1 MKMVLHVSNS
11 EQWPTAFANVRNFIQ
26 GIQGAKEVVVLV
38 NGAVVKD
45 LLKSSFLALYHEQ
58 DAFDFKFQVCSN
70 ALRANEIDPNA
81 LDKSMEVVPSGVVQL
96 TLLQNQGYAY
106 VKP

>member
-1 MKMVLHVSNS
+1 MKMVLHVSNT

-26 GIQGAKEVVVLV
+26 GIQGAKEVIVLV

-45 LLKSSFLALYHEQ
+45 LVTPTFLALYHEQ
-58 DAFDFKFQVCSN
+58 DAFDFKLQVCSN
-70 ALRANEIDPNA
+70 ALRANEIDANT
-81 LDKSMEVVPSGVVQL
+81 LDKTMEIVPSGVVQL
-96 TLLQNQGYAY
+96 TLLQNQGFAY

>member
-1 MKMVLHVSNS
+1 MKMVLHVSNT

-26 GIQGAKEVVVLV
+26 GINGAKEVVVVV

-45 LLKSSFLALYHEQ
+45 LVTSSFLELYHEQ
-58 DAFDFKFQVCSN
+58 DAYDFKFQVCSN
-70 ALRANEIDPNA
+70 ALKANAIDPQN
-81 LDKSMEVVPSGVVQL
+81 LDASMEVVPSGVVQL
-96 TLLQNQGYAY
+96 TLLQNQGFAY

>member
-26 GIQGAKEVVVLV
+26 GIQGAKEVIVLV

-45 LLKSSFLALYHEQ
+45 LLTADFLNLYHKQSAYE
-58 DAFDFKFQVCSN
+58 FKLQVCAN
-70 ALRANEIDPNA
+70 ALRANDVDPKS
-81 LDKSMEVVPSGVVQL
+81 LDANMEVVPSGVVQL
-96 TLLQNQGYAY
+96 TLLQNQGFAY
-106 VKP
+106 IKP

>member
-1 MKMVLHVSNS
+1 MKMVLHVSNT

-26 GIQGAKEVVVLV
+26 GISGAKEVVVLV

-45 LLKSSFLALYHEQ
+45 LVTPSFLALYHEQ
-58 DAFDFKFQVCSN
+58 DTYDFKFQVCSN
-70 ALRANEIDPNA
+70 ALKTNNIDLQT
-81 LDKSMEVVPSGVVQL
+81 LDASMEIVPSGVVQL
-96 TLLQNQGYAY
+96 TLLQNQGFAY